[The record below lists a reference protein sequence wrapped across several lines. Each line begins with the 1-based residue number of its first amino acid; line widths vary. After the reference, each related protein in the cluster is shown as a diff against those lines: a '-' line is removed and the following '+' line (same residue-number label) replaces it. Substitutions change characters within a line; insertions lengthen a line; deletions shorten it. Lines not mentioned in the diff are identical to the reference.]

1 MSAETSPGEAIEAPA
16 PSYWSDSRQP
26 LASLAF
32 VAPLLVMYELGV
44 LALGDSALRNG
55 ADVWLRQLL
64 EWIGLGHYFLL
75 PALTV
80 GLLIGW
86 HYTTRQ
92 PWRVSR
98 TVLAGMA
105 AESALLAVSLRLLL
119 EFQAALVAALGVRP
133 SAAETAAPLL
143 DLTGGLT
150 GIVGFL
156 GAGVYEELMFRLLP
170 LVPTAL
176 LIRRL
181 GAERRWSLILAII
194 ATSLTFAV
202 AHYIGPYGE
211 AVEWLDGRFWFSFV
225 FRLLAGVFFGLLFV
239 YRGFGIAAGTH
250 AGYDIL
256 VGVV

>member
-1 MSAETSPGEAIEAPA
+1 MSAATSPGEAIDTPS

-26 LASLAF
+26 LASLVF
-32 VAPLLVMYELGV
+32 VAPLLVVYELGV
-44 LALGDSALRNG
+44 LAFGDSALRNG

-75 PALTV
+75 PAVTV

-86 HYTTRQ
+86 HYPPRH
-92 PWRVSR
+92 PWQVAR
-98 TVLAGMA
+98 TVRAGMA

-119 EFQAALVAALGVRP
+119 EFQAAVVTAIGTAPRV
-133 SAAETAAPLL
+133 AETAPPLL
-143 DLTGGLT
+143 DLTGELNGV
-150 GIVGFL
+150 VGFL

-170 LVPTAL
+170 LAPTAFVL
-176 LIRRL
+176 RRL
-181 GAERRWSLILAII
+181 GAERRWSLILAIM

-211 AVEWLDGRFWFSFV
+211 DVEWLDGRFWFSFT

-256 VGVV
+256 AGAL